1 MSTTL
6 PFPVFGLE
14 EAEIESFIDNY
25 EILKKKFQA
34 TFREPIKLDIEKF
47 HSSKE
52 YVSCEIRESIEL
64 SLNLT
69 ECFVHYVDVEYEH
82 IGSKG
87 ARYRSTE
94 FHCWGSVVLKKDFG
108 HVLIKHETLSD
119 KIQDFIRPIELDFPE
134 DKLFSKKFY
143 VLASDKLKAEM
154 AISASFRELLL
165 SLEQNDLFVEIIGQQ
180 LIIGNR
186 KLMEPE
192 DTLQIATFISKVSKI

>member
-94 FHCWGSVVLKKDFG
+94 FHCWGSVVVLPFEMTFAICLKSRPF
-108 HVLIKHETLSD
+108 VLRSIIKWL
-119 KIQDFIRPIELDFPE
+119 
-134 DKLFSKKFY
+134 LFSSKL
-143 VLASDKLKAEM
+143 VLH
-154 AISASFRELLL
+154 
-165 SLEQNDLFVEIIGQQ
+165 
-180 LIIGNR
+180 
-186 KLMEPE
+186 
-192 DTLQIATFISKVSKI
+192 SKIAVVETFFAS